1 MFTVTYNLSKDD
13 AILLSCRTTRV
24 TGQSSFINA
33 GTFDIISSMHGVS
46 TMDAFLSTPILVELR
61 GGGFDILKGTKDYVL
76 RWPRVEKVYMDRNWK
91 EGVSRNDLQEL
102 AKKSILM
109 AEEGE
114 RQRLEDKLAVIDRIH
129 SADGTVVP
137 SSRLRENVKTECI
150 VTKDERRYGVEMKY
164 GLDVE
169 SILKKGLELKYG
181 TNTKRTEKV
190 NSEVNKRVCLGI
202 KIQSP
207 LNQSPQKQLQK
218 CGDIEQLFSSAAILS
233 TTKAHHAEISQSI
246 PTAKYIDLINIA
258 PDKENTLLSESLNNE
273 YIVLV
278 DRFHSSSVRKVLA
291 MVKRASIFGGR
302 WHVYN
307 WKIVR
312 CINGDSD
319 INWRNELL
327 WTYVNGNVFLDSI

>member
-13 AILLSCRTTRV
+13 AILLSCRTTRL
-24 TGQSSFINA
+24 TGHSGVVNTE
-33 GTFDIISSMHGVS
+33 TFDIISSLRGVPA
-46 TMDAFLSTPILVELR
+46 MDAFLSTPILVELR
-61 GGGFDILKGTKDYVL
+61 GAGFDILRGTKDYVL
-76 RWPRVEKVYMDRNWK
+76 RWPRVEKVYMDRDWK
-91 EGVSRNDLQEL
+91 EGVSRKELKEL
-102 AKKSILM
+102 AKKSISM
-109 AEEGE
+109 AEECE
-114 RQRLEDKLAVIDRIH
+114 RERLADKLAVIDRIH
-129 SADGTVVP
+129 WADGTVVP
-137 SSRLRENVKTECI
+137 SFRLRENVKLECM
-150 VTKDERRYGVEMKY
+150 VSKDERRYGVEMKY

-181 TNTKRTEKV
+181 TNTERKERIDP
-190 NSEVNKRVCLGI
+190 EVNKRVCLGI
-202 KIQSP
+202 KSQSP
-207 LNQSPQKQLQK
+207 LNQSPQKRLQK
-218 CGDIEQLFSSAAILS
+218 CDDIEQLFSSAAILS
-233 TTKAHHAEISQSI
+233 MTKAHHAEISQSI

-258 PDKENTLLSESLNNE
+258 PEKENTLLSESLHNE

-291 MVKRASIFGGR
+291 MVKGASIFGGR

-312 CINGDSD
+312 CINGDAD